1 MLRRVVLRAVGG
13 RAARALAAALR
24 LLRLHATGAGEDG
37 AAAEAEAEAARRR
50 ELTLARIAGRIR
62 HRAAAAAW
70 HAWCALTAVGSG
82 PSGMKLRPFSPLLRF
97 AHHELCR
104 ESRRRESKADRILR
118 RIKHRGVA
126 AALDSWL
133 EYVDEALRRRG

>member
-1 MLRRVVLRAVGG
+1 MPRRVVLRTVGG
-13 RAARALAAALR
+13 AARAPRRRR

-82 PSGMKLRPFSPLLRF
+82 PSGMKLRPFSPPLRF

-133 EYVDEALRRRG
+133 EYVARALAWGRG